1 MSDSNDYTK
10 RGKFCGSELSSQKVT
25 TLALA
30 PVQIRYLPNV
40 LKLDNIKHQPLEIN
54 KIDALQYGGALKEIQ
69 NDVFSTDNYIKNG
82 HWETN
87 Q

>member
-10 RGKFCGSELSSQKVT
+10 RGKFCGSELGSQKAT
-25 TLALA
+25 SLALA

-54 KIDALQYGGALKEIQ
+54 KLDALQYGCPSIIIIRIIIFKKRALG
-69 NDVFSTDNYIKNG
+69 D
-82 HWETN
+82 
-87 Q
+87 